1 MRGSSMSTKNRENNP
16 GKTVLWSLLMGIL
29 MVGSAVLV
37 PYLQVGGQALHPVYL
52 GAAVV
57 LAVGAVVFGAVFEPK
72 TTEGFRFWLIPL
84 VYVISVAFLLLFDRP
99 FTFPFWTFGG
109 ILILCAMKLRFGM
122 FLNIF
127 LLYIIGSLQPVF
139 VSEVLIVQVLCL
151 ILFGI
156 VMPHA
161 KSWKD
166 AVNILVSVAAVLIC
180 VRIVCYISMD
190 KATLT
195 NDIFY
200 VAVVYAVV
208 IFAALLLS
216 KGLQETILL
225 QEQSESFE
233 FLEELAA
240 GAEEQDAN
248 VSEYIAMTEGGEEA
262 TAGQHPV
269 QGASGEDLPNLA
281 VYLDKRVEDA
291 ALTARLK
298 ELCDESAPLLERF
311 SKKFPQAFL
320 HVRRVALFAAEVA
333 ERMQDTNVALVKCGG
348 YYHEIGRLYGE
359 KSLTNTLAVAADE
372 AFPQML
378 RDVLREHTVDGDK
391 PTSKEAAL
399 LLLTDNIC
407 GMCEHLKKT
416 QKGKIV
422 IVKVIEKAITLRLT
436 KGDLNYSGLTAADLA
451 VIRNTMAEVIKEDM
465 F

>member
-1 MRGSSMSTKNRENNP
+1 MRGSSMSTKNRGNNP
-16 GKTVLWSLLMGIL
+16 GRTVLWSLLLGIL
-29 MVGSAVLV
+29 MMGSAVLV
-37 PYLQVGGQALHPVYL
+37 PYLQVGGQALRPVYL
-52 GAAVV
+52 ALAAV
-57 LAVGAVVFGAVFEPK
+57 LTVGAVVFGAVFEPK
-72 TTEGFRFWLIPL
+72 TGEGFRFWLIPL
-84 VYVISVAFLLLFDRP
+84 AYLISVAFLLLFDRP

-109 ILILCAMKLRFGM
+109 MLILCALKLRFGM
-122 FLNIF
+122 LLNIF
-127 LLYIIGSLQPVF
+127 LLYIIGSLQPVL

-151 ILFGI
+151 ILFGF

-161 KSWKD
+161 KVWKD

-180 VRIVCYISMD
+180 VRIVCYITMD
-190 KATLT
+190 TATLT
-195 NDIFY
+195 NDIFC

-208 IFAALLLS
+208 ICAVLLLS
-216 KGLQETILL
+216 KGLQETVLL

-248 VSEYIAMTEGGEEA
+248 VSAYIAMTEGDEAARVDSLPKQTGYSEE
-262 TAGQHPV
+262 
-269 QGASGEDLPNLA
+269 LPNLA
-281 VYLDKRVEDA
+281 VYLENRMEDE
-291 ALTARLK
+291 ALTARL
-298 ELCDESAPLLERF
+298 EFLCDENAPLLERF
-311 SKKFPQAFL
+311 SKKFPLAFL

-333 ERMQDTNVALVKCGG
+333 EQMNDVNTALVKCGG

-359 KSLTNTLAVAADE
+359 KSLGNTLALATDE
-372 AFPQML
+372 DFPQEL
-378 RDVLREHTVDGDK
+378 RNVLREHTTDGDK

-422 IVKVIEKAITLRLT
+422 IVKVIEKAINLRLT

-451 VIRNTMAEVIKEDM
+451 VIRNTMAEIIKEDM